1 VGGRAMSRAV
11 DATSCPRL
19 ARGVKMRF
27 DGARQQWMLNAPERV
42 LLLDEIAQI
51 ILSRCDGVVSVDALC
66 RELAL
71 EFAAPQEI
79 IQADVMELLAGM
91 LHSGFIRI

>member
-1 VGGRAMSRAV
+1 MNAAGIEASGRPA
-11 DATSCPRL
+11 L

-27 DGARQQWMLNAPERV
+27 DEARQQWILNAPERV
-42 LLLDEIAQI
+42 LVLDEIAHAV
-51 ILSRCDGVVSVDALC
+51 LSRCNGEISINELC

-79 IQADVMELLAGM
+79 IQADVLEMMSEM
-91 LHSGFIRI
+91 LHKGYISL

>member
-27 DGARQQWMLNAPERV
+27 DEARQQWMLNAPERV

>member
-1 VGGRAMSRAV
+1 MSAPGLAPESRPA
-11 DATSCPRL
+11 L

-27 DGARQQWMLNAPERV
+27 DGTRNQWILNAPERV
-42 LLLDEIAQI
+42 LVLDEIAQV
-51 ILSRCDGVVSVDALC
+51 ILARCDGERSIDTLC

-79 IQADVMELLAGM
+79 IQADVMEMLAGM
-91 LHSGFIRI
+91 IDRGFIRL

>member
-1 VGGRAMSRAV
+1 MNAV
-11 DATSCPRL
+11 SIAATSCPAL

-27 DGARQQWMLNAPERV
+27 DEARQQWMLNAPERV
-42 LLLDEIAQI
+42 LMLDEIAQV
-51 ILSRCDGVVSVDALC
+51 ILSRCDGAISINALC

-79 IQADVMELLAGM
+79 IQADVMEMMADM
-91 LHSGFIRI
+91 LHRGFIRI

>member
-1 VGGRAMSRAV
+1 MSRAL
-11 DATSCPRL
+11 DATSCPAL

-27 DGARQQWMLNAPERV
+27 DEARQQWMLNAPERV

-51 ILSRCDGVVSVDALC
+51 ILSRCDGVVSIDSLC

-71 EFAAPQEI
+71 EFASPQEI
-79 IQADVMELLAGM
+79 IQADVTEMLADM
-91 LHSGFIRI
+91 LHRGFIRI

>member
-1 VGGRAMSRAV
+1 MSGAV
-11 DATSCPRL
+11 DATSCPQF

-27 DGARQQWMLNAPERV
+27 DEARSQWMLNAPERV
-42 LLLDEIAQI
+42 LVLDEIAHI
-51 ILSRCDGVVSVDALC
+51 VLSRLDGVISVDTLC

-79 IQADVMELLAGM
+79 IQADVMEMLADM
-91 LHSGFIRI
+91 LHRGFIRI

>member
-1 VGGRAMSRAV
+1 MSA
-11 DATSCPRL
+11 AGIASSSCPAL

-27 DGARQQWMLNAPERV
+27 DEARSQWMLNAPERV
-42 LLLDEIAQI
+42 LVLDEIAQI
-51 ILSRCDGVVSVDALC
+51 ILSRCDGVISVEDLC

-79 IQADVMELLAGM
+79 IQADVMEMLADM
-91 LHSGFIRI
+91 LHRGFIRL

>member
-1 VGGRAMSRAV
+1 MSITGIEP
-11 DATSCPRL
+11 TSCPRL

-27 DGARQQWMLNAPERV
+27 DEARSQWILNAPERV
-42 LLLDEIAQI
+42 LVLDEIAQI

-71 EFAAPQEI
+71 EFAAPQDI
-79 IQADVMELLAGM
+79 IQADVTEMLADM
-91 LHSGFIRI
+91 LHRGFIRI

>member
-1 VGGRAMSRAV
+1 MSAAIV
-11 DATSCPRL
+11 TADSCPAL

-27 DGARQQWMLNAPERV
+27 DAARQQWMLNAPERV

-71 EFAAPQEI
+71 EFASPQEI
-79 IQADVMELLAGM
+79 IQADVTEMLAGM
-91 LHSGFIRI
+91 LHRGFIRI